1 MENYLHLIIL
11 YCLEK
16 LNGERTI
23 YSVYHLLKGKKSSQ
37 TIQDAHLFRLAILF
51 QTYSNLT
58 RSNFD
63 LSIKNLL
70 QKNFI
75 YSIEGEKYKI
85 TPSGL
90 MYLDENISKQP
101 IPKHLNGWKHH
112 SVQADFWKKLSLFIQ
127 VCSNLINYESSFMPI
142 YSDLEATRWIKKTLR
157 NLNRNREELA
167 NSLLKELVHCFKTGE
182 DVVPEILIS
191 RLTGYKS
198 IGLTS
203 AQAAEELGVDLAF
216 YELLFLSN
224 LHYMIEKVT
233 TKSSD
238 YPTLNNLLTDNIT
251 TKVLTKSSSYT
262 YQYLQ
267 KGYTIEEIGAV
278 RNLKLSTIEDH
289 IVEIVLIDKEFPLNI
304 FIDIDTE
311 KMITQTINE
320 LKTKQ
325 LKLIRNYLKEQV
337 SYFQIRLVLARLGD
351 VD

>member
-1 MENYLHLIIL
+1 
-11 YCLEK
+11 LEK

-37 TIQDAHLFRLAILF
+37 TIQDAHLFRLAFLF
-51 QTYSNLT
+51 QTYSNLS

-63 LSIKNLL
+63 LSIKYLL

-75 YSIEGEKYKI
+75 HSMEGEKYKI

-90 MYLDENISKQP
+90 MYLDSNISKQP

-127 VCSNLINYESSFMPI
+127 VCSNLINYETSFMPI
-142 YSDLEATRWIKKTLR
+142 YSDLESTKWIKKTLR
-157 NLNRNREELA
+157 ILNRNREELA
-167 NSLLKELVHCFKTGE
+167 NSLIKELVHCLKTGE
-182 DVVPEILIS
+182 DVVPDILIS

-203 AQAAEELGVDLAF
+203 AQAAENLRMDLAF
-216 YELLFLSN
+216 YELLFLSH
-224 LHYMIEKVT
+224 LHYMIEKITTNSSEYPILKHLLVENIKT
-233 TKSSD
+233 KVFTKSSF
-238 YPTLNNLLTDNIT
+238 
-251 TKVLTKSSSYT
+251 YT

-267 KGYTIEEIGAV
+267 KGYTLEEIGAA

-289 IVEIVLIDKEFPLNI
+289 IVEIVLIDKECPLSM
-304 FIDIDTE
+304 FIDTDTE
-311 KMITQTINE
+311 KIIAQTINE

-325 LKLIRNYLKEQV
+325 LKLIRNHLKEQV

-351 VD
+351 IT